1 LLPLTIRC
9 DGNLTQEQFW
19 RRGLEGLSFERVKE
33 HSSTTGRELSSS
45 GKISGGIGWKW
56 LAGLSGEVSAGL
68 KSTRSEGEVREK
80 IIANPSPAHL
90 VPVLKNLPLILVIE
104 DFHYLE
110 PEVQK
115 IIFQQWKTFIDDEV
129 SVIVIGTTHHAI
141 DIATAN
147 QDLLGRLNQIDIA
160 QWSADDLEKIMRQ
173 GFSYLGAEINDRQL
187 HRIFSEVAKESVG
200 LPIITQQAAEQ
211 IFEDL
216 GISEVE
222 TKTLIKEVIPKITI
236 GGVYK
241 ALHNVAHTKY
251 NQLRNDY
258 LQLTTGP
265 RKRARKYNTYE
276 FALTCFTL
284 EPLQFSLMRHEI
296 EERMR
301 KLPVPAEQIPPS
313 PSVGSMLNALT
324 EFQKSREIE
333 LLEWRPGER
342 TLYI

>member
-1 LLPLTIRC
+1 
-9 DGNLTQEQFW
+9 
-19 RRGLEGLSFERVKE
+19 V
-33 HSSTTGRELSSS
+33 
-45 GKISGGIGWKW
+45 
-56 LAGLSGEVSAGL
+56 V
-68 KSTRSEGEVREK
+68 
-80 IIANPSPAHL
+80 
-90 VPVLKNLPLILVIE
+90 E
-104 DFHYLE
+104 DFHYLKPDE
-110 PEVQK
+110 QR
-115 IIFQQWKTFIDDEV
+115 IIFQQWKTFIDNEV

-160 QWSADDLEKIMRQ
+160 QWSTDDLERILIQ
-173 GFSYLGAEINDRQL
+173 GFTHLGAEINDREIS
-187 HRIFSEVAKESVG
+187 RIFTEIAKESVG
-200 LPIITQQAAEQ
+200 LSIITQQAAEQ
-211 IFEDL
+211 IFQDL
-216 GISEVE
+216 GIDEVE
-222 TKTLIKEVIPKITI
+222 TKILTQQVTPQITLDT
-236 GGVYK
+236 VYR
-241 ALHNVAHTKY
+241 ALHNVANAKY

-333 LLEWRPGER
+333 LLEWRSVER
-342 TLYI
+342 TLYILEPAFLFYLRWRQPRELASLRSHAATKMISFTEQLLKELRISIVDITDDIINITKAGAVSQLREAGRGKKHADETGGR